1 MATIQGVI
9 AILTPG
15 VGFHQCIMKFLGVNL
30 SLLNL
35 RNTNTEATFQAWYCH
50 IFTSIIAE
58 CILTINHKKKQ
69 LITGG
74 GAGALYTL
82 VTEFSTVKKKFW
94 FLALFCV
101 S

>member
-30 SLLNL
+30 SPLNL
-35 RNTNTEATFQAWYCH
+35 RNTNTEAIFQAWYCH

-58 CILTINHKKKQ
+58 CILTINHKKKK
-69 LITGG
+69 TTYHWGRG
-74 GAGALYTL
+74 RGSLYISDRIFHG
-82 VTEFSTVKKKFW
+82 EKKN
-94 FLALFCV
+94 
-101 S
+101 SGS